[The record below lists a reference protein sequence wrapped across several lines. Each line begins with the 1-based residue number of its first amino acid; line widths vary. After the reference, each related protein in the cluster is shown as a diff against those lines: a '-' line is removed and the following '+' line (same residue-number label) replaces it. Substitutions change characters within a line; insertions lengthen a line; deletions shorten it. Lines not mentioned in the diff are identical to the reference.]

1 MESGTTVVVGAAHGI
16 GAAIAHRVARELWTT
31 RLVLAGISNA
41 EMDSLAS
48 TLRSDRLQ
56 NSKYFFLFTSKID
69 WVFTYRNL
77 QPFVYLPPPGEE

>member
-41 EMDSLAS
+41 QMDLLQAHFDQ
-48 TLRSDRLQ
+48 TVYRLMC
-56 NSKYFFLFTSKID
+56 YMLI
-69 WVFTYRNL
+69 L
-77 QPFVYLPPPGEE
+77 QMNAQ